1 MKIKVGDTIRA
12 NNNRIGEIINIGIA
26 TDPTDIA
33 AEDESSLTAQEY
45 DTDLNYVGAITYT
58 TNGESPV
65 QGTYWCYFSQIEE
78 VLNDKWNSNGWCTQS
93 SNTKT

>member
-1 MKIKVGDTIRA
+1 MRIDYTQGGRVGYQ
-12 NNNRIGEIINIGIA
+12 IGGENER
-26 TDPTDIA
+26 DIA

-65 QGTYWCYFSQIEE
+65 QGTYWCYFNQIEE
-78 VLNDKWNSNGWCTQS
+78 VLNDK
-93 SNTKT
+93 